1 MVDVCLAK
9 ARRDLGVALNATEEN
24 ADAAASKSAGLP
36 ASVEVRVADAANT
49 GFEPRSFDTVVD
61 TFGLCSFEDPVA
73 ALREM
78 ARVCRSEEVVED
90 EDERRAASEG
100 GGGGGGRIFLL
111 EHGRSAS
118 HAWLSNILD
127 HFAAAHAERWGCY
140 WNRDILA
147 LVREAGL
154 EVVEARTFHLGTTH
168 WIVAKPGPGSGPGG
182 PGRRWGKKK

>member
-9 ARRDLGVALNATEEN
+9 ARRDLGVAANATER
-24 ADAAASKSAGLP
+24 ADPAASSAGP
-36 ASVEVRVADAANT
+36 ASVSVRVADAANT

-78 ARVCRSEEVVED
+78 ARVCRSEEVVEG
-90 EDERRAASEG
+90 EDERGAASE
-100 GGGGGGRIFLL
+100 GGGGGRIFLL

-127 HFAAAHAERWGCY
+127 HFATAHAERWGCY

-154 EVVEARTFHLGTTH
+154 EVVEARAFHLGTTH
-168 WIVAKPGPGSGPGG
+168 WIVAKPGPGTEPRG
-182 PGRRWGKKK
+182 PGRSWRWGKKKY